1 MLRIRYSGHPSLI
14 NLSSHFPF
22 VEVRK
27 PIARSEI
34 LKQLSKFDFLINILN
49 DGSVQSPSKLIDY
62 TLSQRPILNISTKLT
77 ESQIETFNEFIGGC
91 YEKQYRVQNIEDY
104 NIKNVCK
111 KFIDLAG
118 M

>member
-1 MLRIRYSGHPSLI
+1 MIHS
-14 NLSSHFPF
+14 PF

-62 TLSQRPILNISTKLT
+62 TLSQRPILNISTKPT

-91 YEKQYRVQNIEDY
+91 YEKQYKVPNIEDY